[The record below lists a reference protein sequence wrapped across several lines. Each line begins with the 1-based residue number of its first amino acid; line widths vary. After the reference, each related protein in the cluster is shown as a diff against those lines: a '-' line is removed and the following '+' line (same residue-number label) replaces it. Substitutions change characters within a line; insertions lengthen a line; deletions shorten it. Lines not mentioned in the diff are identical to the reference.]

1 MARGRILDIL
11 VDELDGSLWVAS
23 VKDNKLDGL
32 EVDPANEEVRSGAI
46 YWAKVTHIDKSL
58 DAAFLDLDGENS
70 GLLMNADVRIF
81 QKDGTYKKGGDVAIG
96 KVLKTGHMIPV
107 QAKSGYL
114 PRLDSTDLTFED
126 KAVSVSMDI
135 TIPGRHL
142 ILAPMMAENRIS
154 SRITDKK
161 QRKQL
166 LKMLRSVENIQGCI
180 LRASAADVQTD
191 ILIREGK
198 ILKDMWE
205 QIQAFFMGDELGL
218 VMDGPDAVQ
227 RSLGDNAHRIINGI
241 EITTM
246 DKYQEVE
253 EWCEIFAPDLV
264 TKIIPVELPDHNIEL
279 GLFDY
284 RDVLDQ
290 IEYLFQPYVILKN
303 TGNIIIQET
312 AALTAIDV
320 NRGGDKRDRY
330 SVNIEAATEIG
341 RQLRLRNLGGI
352 IVIDFLKMTK
362 KKDRDNL
369 ISALKEIAAYDPCTV
384 QVHSMTSLGLVE
396 ITRKRRTP
404 ALQERFDS
412 VLD

>member
-1 MARGRILDIL
+1 M
-11 VDELDGSLWVAS
+11 DGSLWVAS
-23 VKDNKLDGL
+23 VEDHKLSGL
-32 EVDPANEEVRSGAI
+32 EVDPASEEVRWGAI
-46 YWAKVTHIDKSL
+46 YWAKVTHIDKSM
-58 DAAFLDLDGENS
+58 DAVFVDLDGDNS
-70 GLLMNADVRIF
+70 GLLMNADVRIL
-81 QKDGTYKKGGDVAIG
+81 QDDGTYKKGGDVAIG
-96 KVLKTGHMIPV
+96 KVLKAGQMIAV

-114 PRLDSTDLTFED
+114 PRLDSTDLTYED

-142 ILAPMMAENRIS
+142 ILAPMMAENRVS

-205 QIQAFFMGDELGL
+205 QIQAFFMGDDIGL

-227 RSLGDNAHRIINGI
+227 RSLGDHAHRTINNI

-253 EWCEIFAPDLV
+253 EWCEVFAPDLV
-264 TKIIPVELPDHNIEL
+264 TKIVPVELPDHSVEL

-290 IEYLFQPYVILKN
+290 VEYLFQPYVILKN

-330 SVNIEAATEIG
+330 SVNLEAAHEIG
-341 RQLRLRNLGGI
+341 KQLRLRNLGGI
-352 IVIDFLKMTK
+352 IVIDFLKMTN
-362 KKDRDNL
+362 KKDRENL
-369 ISALKEIAAYDPCTV
+369 LSALRDIAAYDPCTV
-384 QVHSMTSLGLVE
+384 QIHGITALGLVE